1 VSARSSAG
9 TISSM
14 QRRILMVLYTKLD
27 CPLCN
32 VAKIKLNATGIDYT
46 ISMNEEEMDKLN
58 IDRVPVLQL
67 DNGMLLEFKE
77 ILQYIEG
84 GNLKNDN

>member
-1 VSARSSAG
+1 
-9 TISSM
+9 
-14 QRRILMVLYTKLD
+14 MVLYTKFD

-46 ISMNEEEMDKLN
+46 ISMNEAEMDKLN

-67 DNGMLLEFKE
+67 DNGMLLSFQE
-77 ILQYIEG
+77 IIKYIEG

>member
-1 VSARSSAG
+1 
-9 TISSM
+9 
-14 QRRILMVLYTKLD
+14 
-27 CPLCN
+27 
-32 VAKIKLNATGIDYT
+32 
-46 ISMNEEEMDKLN
+46 MNEEEMDKLN

>member
-1 VSARSSAG
+1 MARFSAH
-9 TISSM
+9 TISST
-14 QRRILMVLYTKLD
+14 QRRILMILYTKLD

-67 DNGMLLEFKE
+67 DDGMLLGFQE
-77 ILQYIEG
+77 IIKYIEG

>member
-1 VSARSSAG
+1 
-9 TISSM
+9 
-14 QRRILMVLYTKLD
+14 MVLYTKLD

-32 VAKIKLNATGIDYT
+32 VAKIKLNAAGFDYT

-58 IDRVPVLQL
+58 INRLPVLQL
-67 DNGMLLEFKE
+67 DNGMLLDFRE

-84 GNLKNDN
+84 GNLKK

>member
-1 VSARSSAG
+1 
-9 TISSM
+9 M

>member
-1 VSARSSAG
+1 
-9 TISSM
+9 
-14 QRRILMVLYTKLD
+14 MVLYTKLD

-46 ISMNEEEMDKLN
+46 ISMNEAEMDKLN

-67 DNGMLLEFKE
+67 DNGMLLSFQE
-77 ILQYIEG
+77 IIKYIEG